1 MSEFVKTDA
10 WLTKILERDVYRL
23 IVDESSTDGDRFVER
38 EAFAALKSAVAF
50 AYAKTAVDFMPGIRS
65 LIRMGFTLVDTNVLF
80 SKPIGQPDCE
90 PGVYEIQPASAAHE
104 DQVADL
110 AYDSFEFSRFHLD
123 PLIPKDLASRVKAE
137 WTRSYFRGQRGDQMF
152 VATREGDVVGFVLL
166 IGGDDHT
173 WIIDLIAVDRRHR
186 SQGVARGMIS
196 HVEAHGEGFTHV
208 RVGTQLANIP
218 SIRLYAQLGFVMDEA
233 HYVFHYHQMQGRR
246 P

>member
-1 MSEFVKTDA
+1 MSEFLKTDV
-10 WLTKILERDVYRL
+10 WLSKILERDVYRL
-23 IVDESSTDGDRFVER
+23 IIDESSIDGDGFVEH
-38 EAFAALKSAVAF
+38 ESFAALKSARAF

-65 LIRMGFTLVDTNVLF
+65 LIRMGFTLVDTNVFF

-90 PGVYEIQPASAAHE
+90 SGMYEIQSASAEHE

-110 AYDSFEFSRFHLD
+110 AYGSFEFSRFHLD
-123 PLIPKDLASRVKAE
+123 PLIPNELANRVKAE
-137 WTRSYFRGQRGDQMF
+137 WTRSYFRGQRGDQMM
-152 VATREGDVVGFVLL
+152 VATLDGVVAGFVLL
-166 IGGDDHT
+166 IGGDDRT

-186 SQGVARGMIS
+186 GQGVARGMVS
-196 HVEAHGEGFTHV
+196 HMEEHAEGFTRV

-233 HYVFHYHQMQGRR
+233 HYVFHHHQTQDRR